1 MGLLAPFADIAAA
14 GASLLIA
21 QIHVQNHLE
30 NIPTGW
36 YLSFLNRIS
45 PEIVELFRRRDGKAA
60 QVIAINGC
68 GVVSA
73 SSRSMPPIVDDEIG
87 RNAFSRMMKH

>member
-1 MGLLAPFADIAAA
+1 MDLLASFAEIAAA

-21 QIHVQNHLE
+21 QICVQARLE

-36 YLSFLNRIS
+36 YLLFRNRIS

-60 QVIAINGC
+60 QVIAISGC

-73 SSRSMPPIVDDEIG
+73 SSRSMPPIMDDEIG
-87 RNAFSRMMKH
+87 ATPSLG

>member
-1 MGLLAPFADIAAA
+1 MDLLASFADIAAA

-21 QIHVQNHLE
+21 QIASRPALKTYQPDGIFYFSIGINLKS
-30 NIPTGW
+30 
-36 YLSFLNRIS
+36 LSF
-45 PEIVELFRRRDGKAA
+45 FDAA
-60 QVIAINGC
+60 TEKPRKSSRSTG